1 MMSRL
6 TLLPMSTITVS
17 SKYQIVIP
25 KEAREKLK
33 ITPGTRLFVTQDEHG
48 LHMAKEPTL
57 EEIRGLLKGGITR
70 EMIDEFD
77 RTRGQDD
84 RDLTEFSLP
93 GEH

>member
-1 MMSRL
+1 M
-6 TLLPMSTITVS
+6 
-17 SKYQIVIP
+17 
-25 KEAREKLK
+25 LK

-57 EEIRGLLKGGITR
+57 EEIRGLLKDGITR

-84 RDLTEFSLP
+84 REFADFSLTS
-93 GEH
+93 EHS